1 MYIPKTPTALAA
13 FLVSTDAYAAV
24 YSGGGI
30 CDGITQAEGIV
41 GSGSL
46 RDKVIAI
53 VAEVLSYMALAAVVM
68 IVIAGIRLVI
78 SQGEEDQKEK
88 AKRTII
94 YAVIG
99 LIIILLARGLV
110 QLAINTVAPATTTP

>member
-30 CDGITQAEGIV
+30 SDGITQAEGIV